1 MVAMLNFGQKIYLSI
16 LVMEVWTRTM
26 AGITLVII
34 APPHTQPTQKSEEKM
49 NQNTKPNKVLIY
61 GCGMNLVSTA
71 TLAIQQLSKLSKNPE
86 HLLQKVDEKYICEFL
101 NGITQSCK

>member
-1 MVAMLNFGQKIYLSI
+1 MEESERRRQRMVATWKENLTKGGKGMVAMLIFGQKIYLSI

-49 NQNTKPNKVLIY
+49 NQNTKPNKVLIW
-61 GCGMNLVSTA
+61 LWV
-71 TLAIQQLSKLSKNPE
+71 
-86 HLLQKVDEKYICEFL
+86 
-101 NGITQSCK
+101 